1 MGINASGSEGAGG
14 GGDAIDGI
22 DCVGEYGSKSVQA
35 GESGGVVN
43 VEAFNLEPALD
54 AEWELGVDG
63 GGQVGAG
70 PSVRGWRRAGVGGR
84 QVFSLE
90 WLSDGEAGRGS

>member
-1 MGINASGSEGAGG
+1 LGINSSGSEGVGG

-22 DCVGEYGSKSVQA
+22 DGIGEYGSKSVQA
-35 GESGGVVN
+35 GESGGVVD

-63 GGQVGAG
+63 DGQVGAR
-70 PSVRGWRRAGVGGR
+70 PSMRAWRRVRGRGG
-84 QVFSLE
+84 
-90 WLSDGEAGRGS
+90 